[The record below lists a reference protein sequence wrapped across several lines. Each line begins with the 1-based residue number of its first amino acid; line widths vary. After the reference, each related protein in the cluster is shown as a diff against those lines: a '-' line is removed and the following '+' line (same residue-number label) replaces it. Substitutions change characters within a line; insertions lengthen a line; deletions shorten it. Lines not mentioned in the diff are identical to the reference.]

1 MHDAPNVTP
10 VRPIAGSEP
19 GFLRLAC
26 LDSDGTLRSRPDL
39 GALRGY
45 PMTLDEHTQLRALL
59 LPGERAGKG
68 SQFLRDRL
76 FTVPTHSHV
85 DQTFF
90 AGLAEWLEAQRP
102 ELHGIVAL
110 S

>member
-1 MHDAPNVTP
+1 
-10 VRPIAGSEP
+10 
-19 GFLRLAC
+19 
-26 LDSDGTLRSRPDL
+26 
-39 GALRGY
+39 
-45 PMTLDEHTQLRALL
+45 MTLDEHPQLTALL

-68 SQFLRDRL
+68 SRFLRDRL

-90 AGLAEWLEAQRP
+90 AGLAEWLEAPRT
-102 ELHGIVAL
+102 ELNGVVAL